1 MIMMTRTLFNSVEVQ
16 NGILRELNTGTDYN
30 ILGDE
35 LARRTFDE
43 SGHYYTRDFL
53 TTVHN
58 SLNNGFGNRGIYG
71 PNQTTYQGNKPSD
84 DLGIYKISPGKAY
97 VRGYE
102 VELRGPSLL
111 TSPNQE
117 PPKLWREDQYLSPS
131 VLHSKSIEHSDPLSW
146 I

>member
-1 MIMMTRTLFNSVEVQ
+1 MNWL
-16 NGILRELNTGTDYN
+16 
-30 ILGDE
+30 
-35 LARRTFDE
+35 RRTFDE

-71 PNQTTYQGNKPSD
+71 PNQTTSQGNKPSD
-84 DLGIYKISPGKAY
+84 DLGIYKISPGKKAY

-102 VELRGPSLL
+102 VELRGPSFIDF
-111 TSPNQE
+111 
-117 PPKLWREDQYLSPS
+117 PKPRTTKTLEGRSVSFSFGPS
-131 VLHSKSIEHSDPLSW
+131 FQVNRNIRCSLSW